1 MRSLLL
7 LFITTSF
14 LSAQTDIR
22 FEWLNPLPTGIDIRD
37 AKVFSAD
44 TFYAVGDAGTF
55 LKTTNGGTTWF
66 VHSNLVG
73 TASRINAMSFIN
85 PDTGWV
91 CNDSGKVFRTNDGG
105 ITFTQQLI
113 TNNFSLFDVSFV
125 DKDHGWLC
133 ADSGYTY
140 RTDNGGQKWMKIYS
154 NYPEPL
160 LSIEFRDKD
169 TGFVCGEKGYL
180 YKTID
185 GGLTWGLRS
194 SGTINTLR
202 KISMKADTIF
212 AAGNNGT
219 VVLSVNGGI
228 SFSLATVPSAG
239 TALYNIAYAGN
250 GYVYTGT
257 NLGKGFRSTN
267 LGNSWQQLASNTSSL
282 NWLFA
287 ADFISPRVGI
297 IAGRAGTVLRPAPTG
312 DSLRVNPRITSETFR
327 AVQNFTGSPVIYA
340 AGLGGI
346 AFKSTN
352 NGISWS
358 TLTLPSGINTMSAIS
373 FTDPDHGVMVGTNG
387 RVNYTSN
394 GGSSWVPYSFG
405 TARFWGVDIKGNYG
419 YAGNSSGTIIRT
431 TDGGAVWTN
440 LSSAGGMYIYD
451 VDVVNDSVAFIA
463 TGLQENSIYRTKDY
477 GVTWDLMYNTSIASL
492 FSVAFANDSIGFA
505 AGQKGQFYYT
515 TDAGT
520 NWTKVPCDSNYDYF
534 SIDITN
540 YPQGYISGTD
550 GKLTGFTMSPSGPVV
565 TDLPSGTMSSLFGI
579 SASKK
584 NDAGGFTIVMAGA
597 NGNILR
603 YHDPATSVSVPT
615 LIPVGFTVEQ
625 NFPNPFN
632 PSTTIR
638 FTLDRSMP
646 VTVTITDMLG
656 RRVQTL
662 TEREYPAGPQQI
674 TWDASGLANGV
685 YYYTIR
691 TSDAVVTKKALLIK

>member
-1 MRSLLL
+1 MRLTTA
-7 LFITTSF
+7 LFLFFTV
-14 LSAQTDIR
+14 LQAQTDR
-22 FEWLNPLPTGIDIRD
+22 SFEWLNPMPTGIDIRD

-55 LKTTNGGTTWF
+55 LKTTNGGATWL
-66 VHSNLVG
+66 VHSNLYG
-73 TASRINAMSFIN
+73 TSSRINGMSFIN
-85 PDTGWV
+85 MDTGWV
-91 CNDSGKVFRTNDGG
+91 CNDSGRVFRTTDGG
-105 ITFTQQLI
+105 ITFTPQNF
-113 TNNFSLFDVSFV
+113 NNKFSLFDVSFV
-125 DKDHGWLC
+125 DKDHGWIC

-140 RTDNGGQKWMKIYS
+140 RTENGGVKWSTVYS

-160 LSIEFRDKD
+160 YSIEFRDKD

-180 YKTID
+180 YKTTN
-185 GGLTWGLRS
+185 GGVTWGLKS
-194 SGTINTLR
+194 TGTINTLR
-202 KISMKADTIF
+202 KMSLKGDTIF
-212 AAGNNGT
+212 VAGLNGT
-219 VVLSVNGGI
+219 VSYSVNGGL
-228 SFSLATVPSAG
+228 SFTLATTPSAG

-267 LGNSWQQLASNTSSL
+267 LGNNWSQLASNTSSL

-287 ADFISPRVGI
+287 ADFIAPRVGI
-297 IAGRAGTVLRPAPTG
+297 IAGRAGTILRPSPTA
-312 DSLRVNPRITSETFR
+312 DSLRINPRITSETFR

-346 AFKSTN
+346 AVKSTN
-352 NGISWS
+352 NGLTWS
-358 TLTLPSGINTMSAIS
+358 SLTLPSGINTMSAIS

-387 RVNYTSN
+387 KVNYTSN
-394 GGSSWVPYSFG
+394 GGTSWVPYTFG
-405 TARFWGVDIKGNYG
+405 TSRFWGVDIKGKYG
-419 YAGNSSGTIIRT
+419 YGGNSSGTIIRT

-440 LSSAGGMYIYD
+440 FSSAGGMYIYD

-492 FSVAFANDSIGFA
+492 FSVAFANDTVGFA
-505 AGQKGQFYYT
+505 AGQQGQFYFT
-515 TDAGT
+515 TDAGV
-520 NWTKVPCDSNYDYF
+520 NWTKVPCDSNYDFF

-540 YPQGYISGTD
+540 FPQGIISGTD
-550 GKLTGFTMSPSGPVV
+550 GRLMGFTMTNAGPV
-565 TDLPSGTMSSLFGI
+565 TYTIPSGTNSSLFSI
-579 SASKK
+579 SSSKK
-584 NDAGGFTIVMAGA
+584 NNAGGYTIVIAGA

-615 LIPVGFTVEQ
+615 LVPSAFSVEQ

-638 FTLDRSMP
+638 FSLNRPMS
-646 VTVTITDMLG
+646 VSVAIYDMLG

-662 TEREYPAGPQQI
+662 AEQEYAAGPQQI
-674 TWDASGLANGV
+674 TWDASGLSSGV

-691 TSDAVVTKKALLIK
+691 SQDAVITKKALLMK